1 MQSCL
6 DVVLPY
12 VGERKQ
18 FGKNIGEFQVHLVSC
33 MGRAES
39 SLADK

>member
-18 FGKNIGEFQVHLVSC
+18 FGKNIGEFQVHLASC